1 MFLKRGR
8 KLKVDLGELNNEV
21 EELSSFLDSKL
32 DAKLVL
38 RGDKLLVY
46 SDSLSPNELKKLVN
60 KFVYHKNLNHNYWVE
75 LEGYVVKLRKFKHS
89 NKKEKQKEGI
99 NPSTIKHGW

>member
-1 MFLKRGR
+1 MFLKRGS
-8 KLKVDLGELNNEV
+8 KLKVDLGELNDEV

-32 DAKLVL
+32 DTKLVL
-38 RGDKLLVY
+38 VGNKLLVD
-46 SDSLSPNELKKLVN
+46 SDSLSPNELKRLVN

-89 NKKEKQKEGI
+89 NKKEKQKEGTT
-99 NPSTIKHGW
+99 PSTIKHGW